1 MHNRCVVCIIGT
13 WFCLMFDT
21 CIYVNLLWYLV
32 YKELDLFQLD
42 VSGECEVSYTKSGS
56 SITKNKQKCQNLE
69 IAGQFI
75 NPNKVWL

>member
-1 MHNRCVVCIIGT
+1 LTIKISDLILKGIKAG
-13 WFCLMFDT
+13 LQE
-21 CIYVNLLWYLV
+21 LLTLI

-75 NPNKVWL
+75 NPNKV